1 MRLNIISML
10 ILAAAVVLALGNT
23 ATAQAGF
30 GLGPFE
36 GYPGDFNL
44 DGRVDVLNDAFILVG
59 NLGSP
64 GGFTDG
70 DLSGNGLVELFDLA
84 LLSNPVLG
92 LLGTENVIPG
102 DANGDGVVDVLGD
115 AFLIVGNLGTETPG
129 VSVDNFRQG
138 DINSDGIV
146 DTADLA
152 LLVDLL

>member
-44 DGRVDVLNDAFILVG
+44 DGSVDVLNDAFILVG

-70 DLSGNGLVELFDLA
+70 DLSGDGFVDQVDLA
-84 LLSNPVLG
+84 FFVGFG
-92 LLGTENVIPG
+92 LIGTENVIPG

>member
-44 DGRVDVLNDAFILVG
+44 DGSVDVLNDAFILVG

-70 DLSGNGLVELFDLA
+70 DLVGEDGFVDQVDLA
-84 LLSNPVLG
+84 FFVGFG
-92 LLGTENVIPG
+92 LIGTENVIPG

>member
-30 GLGPFE
+30 GPFE

-70 DLSGNGLVELFDLA
+70 DLVGEGGFVDQVDLA
-84 LLSNPVLG
+84 FFVGLG
-92 LLGTENVIPG
+92 LIGTENVIPG

>member
-30 GLGPFE
+30 GPFE

-64 GGFTDG
+64 GGFTEG
-70 DLSGNGLVELFDLA
+70 DLNGDGFVDQVDLFHFVEF
-84 LLSNPVLG
+84 G
-92 LLGTENVIPG
+92 LIGTENVIPG